1 MSKII
6 PIKPLQDT
14 YTETVADA
22 GNSKDWAMVKGM
34 QAMARTKPQ
43 KNVTPI
49 TISHDVTRQTQ
60 LVLVLL
66 PEWGVYFPP
75 YNLSRLAGVTRSA
88 GFETTIFDVNVKS
101 WQQLKDQLP
110 YDPWDPARE
119 WCWQGPT
126 YIKEIHPHLEPIMSD
141 YVDRIVAMN
150 PEVVGFSLYY
160 TNEIPTTWMARELRK
175 RLPNTKLIVGG
186 PQAGSMMQGTAKC
199 FDHIVVGE
207 GEQLIVDILE
217 KIEAKQTISE
227 QFLIQPKTVRLD
239 LDSMPFP
246 DYTDFDFK
254 DYQIPN
260 GISSEVSRGCVAKCV
275 FCTEVHFWKYR
286 GRMSGSVLDEI
297 EHQYKHHGINFVWF
311 IDSLV
316 NGNLKELRA
325 FANGVVER
333 GLQIGWQGY
342 SRCDGRMDLDYYK
355 DLKASGCHLLNY
367 GVESG
372 SQRVLDIM
380 KKNITVEEVERNLRD
395 AKTVGILS
403 STQWI
408 IGFPGE
414 EIQDVADT
422 FSLVWRIRNNV
433 LNIAPGITMM
443 MSPGAEVTD
452 DGAKFGVSNRRY
464 QDAWTTTDLSNTRLH
479 RLIRQKTFNILLE
492 HLNPKEKVW
501 GFDRPN
507 LKNTY
512 DINYDVSYICDT
524 IEYDQYDYNIIQ
536 PDLNPVADTA
546 VNEIWPLLRTLY
558 KALGAYTIEVRFD
571 PEEDAREFGFRISNN
586 YTACHKFSI
595 DLNGHWTADF
605 SYDYKQAADREQWDD
620 YSFTLDWKGSG
631 QW

>member
-6 PIKPLQDT
+6 PITPVQDT

-22 GNSKDWAMVKGM
+22 GNSRDWAMVKGM
-34 QAMARTKPQ
+34 QAVARTKPQ

-49 TISHDVTRQTQ
+49 NIQHDVTRQTQ

-88 GFETTIFDVNVKS
+88 GFKTTIFDINVKS
-101 WQQLKDQLP
+101 WQRLKDKLE

-126 YIKEIHPHLEPIMSD
+126 YIKEIHPHLEPIMQE
-141 YVDRIVAMN
+141 YVERIVEMN

-160 TNEIPTTWMARELRK
+160 TNEIPTTWMAREIRK

-186 PQAGSMMQGTAKC
+186 PQAGSMMQGTSKC

-217 KIEAKQTISE
+217 KIESNTVIEEQT
-227 QFLIQPKTVRLD
+227 LVQPKTVRLD

-246 DYTDFDFK
+246 DYTDFDFSE
-254 DYQIPN
+254 YQIPN

-297 EHQYKHHGINFVWF
+297 EYQYKHHGINFVWF

-325 FANGVVER
+325 FAQGVVDR

-342 SRCDGRMDLDYYK
+342 SRCDGRMDLDYFK

-372 SQRVLDIM
+372 SQRVLDLM
-380 KKNITVEEVERNLRD
+380 KKNITVAEVEQNLQD
-395 AKTVGILS
+395 AKQVGILS

-414 EIQDVADT
+414 LPQDLADT
-422 FSLVWRIRNNV
+422 FTLVWRIRNNV

-452 DGAKFGVSNRRY
+452 NGSRFDVSNRRY
-464 QDAWTTTDLSNTRLH
+464 QDAWTTTDMSNTRLH
-479 RLIRQKTFNILLE
+479 RLIRQKTFSILLE
-492 HLNPKEKVW
+492 QLNTTEKVW

-512 DINYDVSYICDT
+512 DIIYNINNISNS
-524 IEYDQYDYNIIQ
+524 IEYDQFDYNIIQ
-536 PDLNPVADTA
+536 ANINPLADTA

-558 KALGAYTIEVRFD
+558 KALGAYTITVQFE
-571 PEEDAREFGFRISNN
+571 PEADAREFGFRISNN
-586 YTACHKFSI
+586 YTAQHKFSI
-595 DLNGHWTADF
+595 DSNGSWSADF
-605 SYDYKQAADREQWDD
+605 SYNYVQQPDREYSAD
-620 YSFTLDWKGSG
+620 YSFTLDWQGSG